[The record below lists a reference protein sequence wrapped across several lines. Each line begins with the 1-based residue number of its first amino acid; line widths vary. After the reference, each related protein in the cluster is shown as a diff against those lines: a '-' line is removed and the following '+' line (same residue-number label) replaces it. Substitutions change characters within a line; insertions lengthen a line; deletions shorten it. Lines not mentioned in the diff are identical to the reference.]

1 MTDTVTPAGSGRLVV
16 APDDSVT
23 PPEPSTAPASTAPWR
38 SSALL
43 AVISIP
49 VLSLGIPIVVVAGG
63 LPRHGDV
70 LGAYSLI
77 GEVLLGVPV
86 FWAAQ
91 RVARRSG
98 GWQSAI
104 GLTRPVRSDGSTVA
118 AWSGIQLGVKFAVAA
133 VLTALIPWM
142 QHHHG
147 GNLTGTGDLGA
158 GGIAML
164 VASGVIV
171 APIVEEIAFRGVLLN
186 AMMRRLSFW
195 WAAVLSSLLFGA
207 LHAPTASALPA
218 LPVVVTWTAAFG
230 VVQCILV
237 RHTKRLT
244 PAIFVHAIANLL
256 AIGLALAVG
265 S

>member
-1 MTDTVTPAGSGRLVV
+1 M
-16 APDDSVT
+16 
-23 PPEPSTAPASTAPWR
+23 PESTAPWR
-38 SSALL
+38 SSAIL
-43 AVISIP
+43 AVVSIP
-49 VLSLGIPIVVVAGG
+49 VLSLGIPIVVVAAG
-63 LPRHGDV
+63 LPRHGNV

-98 GWQSAI
+98 GWRSAI
-104 GLTRPVRSDGSTVA
+104 GLTRPTRADGSPVA

-147 GNLTGTGDLGA
+147 GNLTGTDDLGA
-158 GGIAML
+158 SGIAML
-164 VASGVIV
+164 ILSGVVV
-171 APIVEEIAFRGVLLN
+171 APVVEEIAFRGVLLN

-218 LPVVVTWTAAFG
+218 IPVVVIWAAAFG
-230 VVQCILV
+230 VVQCVLV

-256 AIGLALAVG
+256 AIGLAIAVA